1 MTAEVAGPGASAGW
15 ASGTR
20 SATVLVVSTR
30 AAAGVYAD
38 ETGPIIR
45 DWLAARG
52 FAVGDPV
59 VVPDAS
65 VADALAAALAD
76 APDVLL
82 TTGGTGLSPD
92 DRTPEATATLLDR
105 EIPGLME
112 ELRRRGLAATPMA
125 LLTRGVAGVAGR
137 TVVMNLPGSRG
148 GVRDG
153 LAVLDPVLEHLLGQL
168 GGRRDH

>member
-1 MTAEVAGPGASAGW
+1 MTPRTAV
-15 ASGTR
+15 
-20 SATVLVVSTR
+20 VLVVSTR
-30 AAAGVYAD
+30 AAAGVHAD

-45 DWLAARG
+45 DWLIARG
-52 FAVGDPV
+52 FAAQDPV
-59 VVPDAS
+59 VVADAE
-65 VADALAAALAD
+65 VADALAAALRE
-76 APDVLL
+76 APDLLL

-92 DRTPEATATLLDR
+92 DRTPEATAAQLDR

-153 LAVLDPVLEHLLGQL
+153 LAVLDPILDHLLAQL
-168 GGRRDH
+168 GGAGDHAL

>member
-1 MTAEVAGPGASAGW
+1 VTADPSSA
-15 ASGTR
+15 R

-30 AAAGVYAD
+30 ASAGAYAD
-38 ETGPIIR
+38 ETGPLIR
-45 DWLAARG
+45 AWLAERR
-52 FAVGDPV
+52 FDVGDPV
-59 VVPDAS
+59 VVADAS
-65 VADALAAALAD
+65 VADALAAALGG
-76 APDVLL
+76 APDLLL

-92 DRTPEATATLLDR
+92 DRTPEATAALLDR

-153 LAVLDPVLEHLLGQL
+153 LAVLDPVLDHLLAQL
-168 GGRRDH
+168 RGAGDHGRTP